1 MITPVSIYGKKIWY
15 KFHEFEN
22 LIDSTNMSIERLNQI
37 CKYLKNEYDSMYL
50 WYFQGYDAFIILH
63 GTDTLS
69 YTASALSFMIENL
82 KKTVIITGAQVP
94 MGEIR
99 NDAVNNLLCALTI
112 AGHYIIP
119 EVLVVFDN
127 NVMRGNRTTK
137 TSASTF
143 DSFRSPNFR
152 PLGHLGIK
160 I

>member
-1 MITPVSIYGKKIWY
+1 MIVI
-15 KFHEFEN
+15 F
-22 LIDSTNMSIERLNQI
+22 
-37 CKYLKNEYDSMYL
+37 YLSPTE
-50 WYFQGYDAFIILH
+50 YDAFIILH

-82 KKTVIITGAQVP
+82 QKTVIITGAQVP

>member
-1 MITPVSIYGKKIWY
+1 M
-15 KFHEFEN
+15 
-22 LIDSTNMSIERLNQI
+22 
-37 CKYLKNEYDSMYL
+37 
-50 WYFQGYDAFIILH
+50 
-63 GTDTLS
+63 
-69 YTASALSFMIENL
+69 
-82 KKTVIITGAQVP
+82 
-94 MGEIR
+94 
-99 NDAVNNLLCALTI
+99 LCALTI

-160 I
+160 IEIYWELILPCKSDNPTIFHELKEPIGVMKLTPFGFNSIPRNKYLVIESFGVGNIPTEGDFYEWVKKNAEKE